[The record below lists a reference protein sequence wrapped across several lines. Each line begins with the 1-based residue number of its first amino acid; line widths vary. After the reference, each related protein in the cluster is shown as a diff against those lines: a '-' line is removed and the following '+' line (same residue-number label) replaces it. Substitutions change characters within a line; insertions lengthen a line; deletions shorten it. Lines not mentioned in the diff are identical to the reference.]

1 MSGSASGGTGF
12 QASGSGEADFSSQSA
27 RIDMSFAVLS
37 EKANLTVVAVAGVV
51 YEKVAG
57 LPGMSMILQPGKSW
71 IEIPI
76 GSSLAKSSELTS
88 TGNPASFL
96 LALTRKGL
104 KVTPVGSSRID
115 GVESAGYDVKFPQD
129 LSALGPGVGSL
140 SSSVQQTLR
149 GVRMHVWIDGSGLLR
164 RMSMAIPEST
174 LGTISFTMDMT
185 DYGVPVKVSAPPA
198 SEVQNLQSITGALG
212 LGSSIS

>member
-1 MSGSASGGTGF
+1 MTMSMSGGTGF

-27 RIDMSFAVLS
+27 RIDMSFALLS
-37 EKANLTVVAVAGVV
+37 QKANLTVVAVAGVV

-104 KVTPVGSSRID
+104 KVTSTGSSRVD
-115 GVESAGYDVKFPQD
+115 GVEATGYDVKFPQE

-140 SSSVQQTLR
+140 PSSVQQTLR
-149 GVRMHVWIDGSGLLR
+149 GVTMHVWIDGSGLLR

-198 SEVQNLQSITGALG
+198 SEVENLQSITGELG